1 MHETQKE
8 YIVGTV
14 RPTNRPESGQEIDLD
29 EKIPAKIKLLTRT
42 MNFTRGTEE
51 EFSTS
56 MPGYEAKAAE
66 LAKMNA
72 DLVRPSGAPP
82 FMLLGYKGE
91 QEIISGWEKKY
102 GVQMFTSGQNH
113 VRALRTLG
121 IKSSSAPAIFRKD
134 EHHLCPLFHRGGL
147 QVLPWKVD
155 APFADVPKVAP
166 EQIFEFV
173 KSIAPSTKTRMEST
187 CSALHGNARHHRS
200 VGKNDGLP
208 VVHAGPARCWETQLR
223 LGLRHPMPGYGRLL
237 AEVPSVEWILAEARK
252 KVK

>member
-1 MHETQKE
+1 MPETEKE

-29 EKIPAKIKLLTRT
+29 EKIPAKIKLITRT

-51 EFSTS
+51 EFSAS

-121 IKSSSAPAIFRKD
+121 IKKFVGASYFPDKITPSSPATSPRPD
-134 EHHLCPLFHRGGL
+134 SRY
-147 QVLPWKVD
+147 LPWK
-155 APFADVPKVAP
+155 
-166 EQIFEFV
+166 
-173 KSIAPSTKTRMEST
+173 EST
-187 CSALHGNARHHRS
+187 LLLPMFRRFRRS
-200 VGKNDGLP
+200 RSSN
-208 VVHAGPARCWETQLR
+208 
-223 LGLRHPMPGYGRLL
+223 
-237 AEVPSVEWILAEARK
+237 S
-252 KVK
+252 

>member
-1 MHETQKE
+1 MPETQKE

-51 EFSTS
+51 EFGAS

-91 QEIISGWEKKY
+91 QAIISGWEKKY

-121 IKSSSAPAIFRKD
+121 IKKFVGASYFPGED
-134 EHHLCPLFHRGGL
+134 ERHLCPLFHRGGL
-147 QVLPWKVD
+147 
-155 APFADVPKVAP
+155 
-166 EQIFEFV
+166 
-173 KSIAPSTKTRMEST
+173 PSTCHGRNR
-187 CSALHGNARHHRS
+187 CSVCGCS
-200 VGKNDGLP
+200 EGS
-208 VVHAGPARCWETQLR
+208 AGADLR
-223 LGLRHPMPGYGRLL
+223 IHEEHCRQ
-237 AEVPSVEWILAEARK
+237 A
-252 KVK
+252 

>member
-1 MHETQKE
+1 MPETQKE

-29 EKIPAKIKLLTRT
+29 DKIPAKIKRLTRT

-51 EFSTS
+51 EFGAS

-113 VRALRTLG
+113 VREPKR
-121 IKSSSAPAIFRKD
+121 
-134 EHHLCPLFHRGGL
+134 EHAFGPR
-147 QVLPWKVD
+147 
-155 APFADVPKVAP
+155 
-166 EQIFEFV
+166 
-173 KSIAPSTKTRMEST
+173 
-187 CSALHGNARHHRS
+187 LH
-200 VGKNDGLP
+200 
-208 VVHAGPARCWETQLR
+208 
-223 LGLRHPMPGYGRLL
+223 RHPFVGVGAGQRHP
-237 AEVPSVEWILAEARK
+237 
-252 KVK
+252 